1 MRVRQTYWSPIGW
14 LDKLTTIY
22 LPWDSLALVGA
33 AAIIGWGNKLFSILL
48 LVVKSLSCGT
58 TLILLFSWLNNYLD
72 YLSIGSNSVSFSLA
86 IYTVKDCY
94 LSVVMGRERR
104 GLAGRPA
111 WGRAAC
117 LQNVQCSTL
126 CPFAL
131 WLIKAPTPCCSLP
144 ENTRWGRP
152 ACNSAKIFWKFCE
165 VLLMQNFQIL
175 NMGWLKL
182 KHDYAR

>member
-72 YLSIGSNSVSFSLA
+72 YLSIGSNSVSFILA
-86 IYTVKDCY
+86 ICTVKDWDQTTGIIGVS
-94 LSVVMGRERR
+94 LSGYRTEESASWRCIGVGVSCVKLSCRR
-104 GLAGRPA
+104 RLLASRWHLLLSHTRHG
-111 WGRAAC
+111 
-117 LQNVQCSTL
+117 QNVVPRLNTW
-126 CPFAL
+126 L
-131 WLIKAPTPCCSLP
+131 W
-144 ENTRWGRP
+144 G
-152 ACNSAKIFWKFCE
+152 
-165 VLLMQNFQIL
+165 IL
-175 NMGWLKL
+175 DLSSSPGVGWV
-182 KHDYAR
+182 

>member
-72 YLSIGSNSVSFSLA
+72 YLSIGPNSVSFILA
-86 IYTVKDCY
+86 ICTVKDWDQTTGIVGVSLTFAFTTRLEFLIVNLLGWTPSSY
-94 LSVVMGRERR
+94 PRWTTSKGIHTPSRARR
-104 GLAGRPA
+104 VG
-111 WGRAAC
+111 C
-117 LQNVQCSTL
+117 
-126 CPFAL
+126 AL
-131 WLIKAPTPCCSLP
+131 ILR
-144 ENTRWGRP
+144 TRMRL
-152 ACNSAKIFWKFCE
+152 
-165 VLLMQNFQIL
+165 V
-175 NMGWLKL
+175 
-182 KHDYAR
+182 